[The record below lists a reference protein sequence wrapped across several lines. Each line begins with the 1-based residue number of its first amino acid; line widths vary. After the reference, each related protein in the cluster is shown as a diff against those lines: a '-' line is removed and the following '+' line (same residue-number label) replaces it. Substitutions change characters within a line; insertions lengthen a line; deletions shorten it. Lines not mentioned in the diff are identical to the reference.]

1 MINGM
6 LGETISS
13 KSDLKQG
20 DALKHPLGVDGFFPV
35 LQYADDTLLLL
46 QGDVQQAQVI
56 KRVLHVFS
64 GFTGLRINFSKST
77 FVPICMDQATC
88 QEVAPIF
95 QCPVSSFQCIYLGLP
110 LSTLK
115 ITHGLLLPVI
125 SKVDKRLS
133 GRLATFLSW
142 GAAYFD

>member
-88 QEVAPIF
+88 
-95 QCPVSSFQCIYLGLP
+95 
-110 LSTLK
+110 
-115 ITHGLLLPVI
+115 
-125 SKVDKRLS
+125 
-133 GRLATFLSW
+133 
-142 GAAYFD
+142 